1 MLNRNRTPERLKF
14 LRLKKLLLQL
24 NQAVL
29 YDWTLAGRRV
39 RLWKP
44 VGESYEHVLMKALGY
59 AMYVSEYPD
68 LRIEHP
74 VGLRYKPD
82 LVSRDEQQRFRL
94 WGECGTVAI
103 RKIKWL
109 LKHARVERLV
119 IFKIYGATA
128 FAQDLRAELE
138 PHYRTPHRVTVINFT
153 SEVIEQAT
161 TRDIAEV
168 PPDWYT
174 RIRI

>member
-1 MLNRNRTPERLKF
+1 MIPSRLK
-14 LRLKKLLLQL
+14 LSRLKNSLLQL
-24 NQAVL
+24 GQAVL
-29 YDWTLAGRRV
+29 YDWTLAGQRV

-44 VGESYEHVLMKALGY
+44 VGESYEHVLMKALAY
-59 AMYVSEYPD
+59 TMYVREYPD

-82 LVSRDEQQRFRL
+82 LVSRDEHGRFRF
-94 WGECGTVAI
+94 WGECGTIAI

-119 IFKIYGATA
+119 IFKIYGAPA

-138 PHYRTPHRVTVINFT
+138 PRYRTPHRVTIINFT
-153 SEVIEQAT
+153 PEIIEHAT
-161 TRDIAEV
+161 TPDIAEV
-168 PPDWYT
+168 PPEWYT
-174 RIRI
+174 RIGI

>member
-1 MLNRNRTPERLKF
+1 
-14 LRLKKLLLQL
+14 LLQL

-39 RLWKP
+39 RLWKG

-59 AMYVSEYPD
+59 AMYVREFPD
-68 LRIEHP
+68 LRVEHP

-82 LVSRDEQQRFRL
+82 LVAQDADGKFQF
-94 WGECGTVAI
+94 WGECGTIAI

-138 PHYRTPHRVTVINFT
+138 PRYRTANRVTIINFT
-153 SEVIEQAT
+153 PEVIEHAT
-161 TRDIAEV
+161 MRDIAEV
-168 PPDWYT
+168 PAQWYT
-174 RIRI
+174 RISI